1 MIKAIVLD
9 LGGVLIDLDLD
20 ACRKAFREILGFYKI
35 DEILDPCHQKG
46 IYSDLEEGRIDV
58 DEFRR
63 EVLLESRPGSA
74 PENVDRCMEALLSGM
89 DAAKVPYLYE
99 LAGQYEVYALTNNN
113 PIAMRRFREIYV
125 ENGFDSTRVFR
136 KEFIS
141 SEMKLLKP
149 DPRIFQAV
157 LRNIGIPAGETL
169 FVDDSPKSVEAARG
183 VGMNAVHYV
192 PGTDLRTT
200 IETALTELNHD

>member
-1 MIKAIVLD
+1 MIRAIILD

-20 ACRKAFREILGFYKI
+20 ACRKAFKEVLGFHKI

-46 IYSDLEEGRIDV
+46 IYSDLEEGRISV

-63 EVLLESRPGSA
+63 QVLLDSRPGSD
-74 PENVDRCMEALLSGM
+74 PQDVDRCMEALLVGM
-89 DAAKVPYLYE
+89 DAGKIPYLYE
-99 LAGQYEVYALTNNN
+99 MAGRYEVYALTNNN
-113 PIAMRRFREIYV
+113 PIAMHRFCEIYA

-157 LRNIGIPAGETL
+157 LQDIGIPAAETL
-169 FVDDSPKSVEAARG
+169 FVDDSPRSVEAARG

-200 IETALTELNHD
+200 IETALTELDHD